1 MNKNQTSPNLVKLNS
16 QKKKKK
22 EYIFAKK
29 FEIQGFQEFA
39 GANY

>member
-16 QKKKKK
+16 QKKKK